1 MWQQA
6 RMQHTTTGMH
16 SMHVQ
21 SLHWER
27 ITPPWMWLYEWRSM
41 ESNPP
46 RRSRMGSSLSQPTTV
61 AIACLVLAFIT
72 TVWAV
77 LNHNRISDLD
87 DEVNDLQAQISTL
100 RENANATAFAFVAT
114 DIAPANLQGVA
125 YIGTSGSGAVVIS
138 NLPPAGDNEVYQL
151 WLLGDGDE
159 GAVAAGTL
167 LTNQQG
173 QGFALLPA
181 DAGGYS
187 RIAIS
192 LEPQGSDE
200 PTGAFLLVA
209 EVNPARG
216 VYPGVRAV
224 CQNLFE

>member
-1 MWQQA
+1 
-6 RMQHTTTGMH
+6 
-16 SMHVQ
+16 
-21 SLHWER
+21 
-27 ITPPWMWLYEWRSM
+27 MWLYEWRSM
-41 ESNPP
+41 ESNPR
-46 RRSRMGSSLSQPTTV
+46 RRSRMASPLSLPATV
-61 AIACLVLAFIT
+61 ATACLVLAIIT
-72 TVWAV
+72 TIWAV
-77 LNHNRISDLD
+77 VNHNRISDIE
-87 DEVNDLQAQISTL
+87 DEVNDLRAQISTL

-125 YIGTSGSGAVVIS
+125 YIGTSGSGAVAIS
-138 NLPPAGDNEVYQL
+138 NLPPAGDSEVYQL
-151 WLLGDGDE
+151 WLLGESDE

-181 DAGGYS
+181 DASGYS

-192 LEPQGSDE
+192 LEPNGSNE
-200 PTGAFLLVA
+200 PSGAFLLIA

>member
-1 MWQQA
+1 
-6 RMQHTTTGMH
+6 
-16 SMHVQ
+16 
-21 SLHWER
+21 
-27 ITPPWMWLYEWRSM
+27 M

-46 RRSRMGSSLSQPTTV
+46 HRSRMGSPLSPPATV
-61 AIACLVLAFIT
+61 AIACLVLALMT
-72 TVWAV
+72 TIWAV
-77 LNHNRISDLD
+77 LNHNRTSGLE
-87 DEVNDLQAQISTL
+87 DEVTDLRAQVSTL
-100 RENANATAFAFVAT
+100 RENANATAFPFVAT

-151 WLLGDGDE
+151 WLLGESDD

-181 DAGGYS
+181 DASGYS

-192 LEPQGSDE
+192 LEPKGSKE
-200 PTGAFLLVA
+200 PSGAFLLVA